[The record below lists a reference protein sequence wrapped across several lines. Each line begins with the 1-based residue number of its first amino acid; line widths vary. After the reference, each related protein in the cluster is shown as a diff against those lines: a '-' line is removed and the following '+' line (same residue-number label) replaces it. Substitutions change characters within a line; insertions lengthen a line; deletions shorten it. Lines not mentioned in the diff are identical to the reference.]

1 MTVNDVD
8 LATQPNADHL
18 GFVTQPSLA
27 NSRLTFQHFNNRDV
41 ATSIL
46 APHNSDA
53 RQSESNEW
61 PPPLLFDVTY
71 GSAAL
76 KTWGVPLFVD
86 FARGRTKNIYYPEND
101 DNDDENGEGGGG
113 GEPDYNVSGVGQSK
127 KRSQQMLDRDAR
139 AARREEKR
147 RVGWQASSTETP
159 DFADMILGLWMHNA
173 RKGRRQARAMKAEKT
188 REKVRTWLGS
198 TKD

>member
-27 NSRLTFQHFNNRDV
+27 NSRLTFQHLNNRDAV
-41 ATSIL
+41 TTL
-46 APHNSDA
+46 VAPHNSDA
-53 RQSESNEW
+53 RRSQSNEW

-76 KTWGVPLFVD
+76 KTWGVPGFVN
-86 FARGRTKNIYYPEND
+86 FARGRTKDIYYPD
-101 DNDDENGEGGGG
+101 YGHNDDENG
-113 GEPDYNVSGVGQSK
+113 
-127 KRSQQMLDRDAR
+127 DRDAR

-147 RVGWQASSTETP
+147 RVGWQASSAVDSQTP
-159 DFADMILGLWMHNA
+159 DYTDMILGLWMHNA

-188 REKVRTWLGS
+188 REKVRTWLDS